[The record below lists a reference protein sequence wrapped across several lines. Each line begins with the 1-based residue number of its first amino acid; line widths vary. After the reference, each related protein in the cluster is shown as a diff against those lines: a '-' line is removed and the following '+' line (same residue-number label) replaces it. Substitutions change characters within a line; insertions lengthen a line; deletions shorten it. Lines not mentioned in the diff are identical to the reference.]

1 MVMRT
6 YVDPDISFTILVS
19 LFVAAISV
27 IMYFYTKLA
36 IPAKEEEL
44 DGYSL
49 EKKAMKQLNSIFHTN
64 PIPNVV
70 LQHTKGTAEIDI
82 IQVTRKGIFVVECKY
97 RTDEVSGSAIE
108 CFWDITR
115 NGKKI
120 ATMYNPIKQNANHI
134 KTLESYLKKEGIEA
148 PTVYNVVVIVAKE
161 LSIKE
166 LDQIDTNTVLVQGLS
181 DLKKLDSLP
190 DELSDKQILEF
201 QAIIE
206 KKESTEYQRRKHV
219 EYVKNQYSK
228 SN

>member
-1 MVMRT
+1 MRP
-6 YVDPDISFTILVS
+6 YADPDISFAILAS
-19 LFVAAISV
+19 LFVVAISV
-27 IMYFYTKLA
+27 IMYFYTKSA
-36 IPAKEEEL
+36 VPAEEEDL

-49 EKKAMKQLNSIFHTN
+49 EKKVMKQLNSMFHTN
-64 PIPNVV
+64 PVPNVV
-70 LQHTKGTAEIDI
+70 LQRTKGTTEIDI

-108 CFWDITR
+108 HSWDITR

-120 ATMYNPIKQNANHI
+120 AAMYNPIKQNANHI
-134 KTLESYLKKEGIEA
+134 RTLESYLKKEGIEA

-166 LDQIDTNTVLVQGLS
+166 LDQIDTDTVLVQGLS

-190 DELSDKQILEF
+190 DELTDKQVLEF

-206 KKESTEYQRRKHV
+206 RKESTEYQRRKHV
-219 EYVKNQYSK
+219 EYVKKQYSK
-228 SN
+228 PN

>member
-1 MVMRT
+1 MRT
-6 YVDPDISFTILVS
+6 YADPDISFTILVS
-19 LFVAAISV
+19 LLVAAISV
-27 IMYFYTKLA
+27 IMYFYTKPA

-49 EKKAMKQLNSIFHTN
+49 EKKVMKQLNSMFHTN
-64 PIPNVV
+64 PVPNVV

-82 IQVTRKGIFVVECKY
+82 VQVTRKGIFVVECKY

-108 CFWDITR
+108 YFWDVTR

-120 ATMYNPIKQNANHI
+120 AAMYNPIKQNANHI
-134 KTLESYLKKEGIEA
+134 RTLESYLKKEEIEA

-190 DELSDKQILEF
+190 DELTDKQVLEF

-206 KKESTEYQRRKHV
+206 RKESTEYQRRKHV
-219 EYVKNQYSK
+219 EYVKKQYSK
-228 SN
+228 PN

>member
-1 MVMRT
+1 MRT

-27 IMYFYTKLA
+27 IMYFYTKPA

-49 EKKAMKQLNSIFHTN
+49 EKKVMKQLNSMFHTN

-82 IQVTRKGIFVVECKY
+82 VQVTRKGIFVVECKY
-97 RTDEVSGSAIE
+97 RTDEISGSAIE
-108 CFWDITR
+108 YFWDITR

>member
-1 MVMRT
+1 MRT
-6 YVDPDISFTILVS
+6 YADPDISFTILVS

-27 IMYFYTKLA
+27 IMYFYTKPA

-49 EKKAMKQLNSIFHTN
+49 EKKVMKQLNSIFHTN

-82 IQVTRKGIFVVECKY
+82 IQATRKGIFVVECKY

>member
-6 YVDPDISFTILVS
+6 YIDPNISFTILVS

-27 IMYFYTKLA
+27 IMYFYTKPA

-49 EKKAMKQLNSIFHTN
+49 EKKVMKQLNNIFHTN

-70 LQHTKGTAEIDI
+70 LQHTKGTDEIDI
-82 IQVTRKGIFVVECKY
+82 ILVTRKGIFVVESKY

-108 CFWDITR
+108 YFWDITR

-134 KTLESYLKKEGIEA
+134 KTMESYLKKEGIEA

-219 EYVKNQYSK
+219 EYVKNQYSI

>member
-6 YVDPDISFTILVS
+6 YADPDISFTILVS

-27 IMYFYTKLA
+27 IMYFYTKPA

-49 EKKAMKQLNSIFHTN
+49 EKKVMKQLNSIFHTN

-108 CFWDITR
+108 YFWDITR

-148 PTVYNVVVIVAKE
+148 PTVYDVVVIVAKE

>member
-1 MVMRT
+1 MVVRT

-27 IMYFYTKLA
+27 IMYFYTKPA

-49 EKKAMKQLNSIFHTN
+49 EKKVMKQLNSIFHTN

>member
-1 MVMRT
+1 MRT
-6 YVDPDISFTILVS
+6 YADPDISFTILVS
-19 LFVAAISV
+19 LLVAAISV
-27 IMYFYTKLA
+27 IMYFYTKPA

-49 EKKAMKQLNSIFHTN
+49 EKKVMKQLNSMFHTN
-64 PIPNVV
+64 PVPNVV

-82 IQVTRKGIFVVECKY
+82 VQVTRKGIFVVECKY
-97 RTDEVSGSAIE
+97 RTDKVSGSAIE
-108 CFWDITR
+108 YFWDVTR

-134 KTLESYLKKEGIEA
+134 RTLESYLKKEEIEA

-181 DLKKLDSLP
+181 DLKKLNSLP
-190 DELSDKQILEF
+190 DELTDKQVLEF

-206 KKESTEYQRRKHV
+206 RKESTEYQRRKHV
-219 EYVKNQYSK
+219 EYVKKQYSK
-228 SN
+228 PN

>member
-1 MVMRT
+1 MRT
-6 YVDPDISFTILVS
+6 YADPDISFTILVS

-27 IMYFYTKLA
+27 IMYFYTKPA

-49 EKKAMKQLNSIFHTN
+49 EKKVMKQLNSTFHTN

-108 CFWDITR
+108 YFWDITR

>member
-1 MVMRT
+1 MRT
-6 YVDPDISFTILVS
+6 YADPDISFTILVS

-27 IMYFYTKLA
+27 IMYFYTKPA

-49 EKKAMKQLNSIFHTN
+49 EKKVMKQLNSIFHTN

-97 RTDEVSGSAIE
+97 RTDEVSGNAIE
-108 CFWDITR
+108 YFWDITR

>member
-1 MVMRT
+1 MRT
-6 YVDPDISFTILVS
+6 YIDPNISFTILVS

-27 IMYFYTKLA
+27 IMYFYTKPA

-49 EKKAMKQLNSIFHTN
+49 EKKVMKQLNNIFHTN

-108 CFWDITR
+108 YFWDITR

-134 KTLESYLKKEGIEA
+134 KTMESYLIKEGIEA

>member
-1 MVMRT
+1 MRT
-6 YVDPDISFTILVS
+6 YIDPNISFTILVS

-27 IMYFYTKLA
+27 IMYFYTKPA
-36 IPAKEEEL
+36 IPAKEEGL

-49 EKKAMKQLNSIFHTN
+49 EKKVMKQLNNIFHTN

-108 CFWDITR
+108 YFWDITR

-134 KTLESYLKKEGIEA
+134 KTMESYLKKEGIEA

>member
-1 MVMRT
+1 MRT
-6 YVDPDISFTILVS
+6 YADPDISFTILVS

-27 IMYFYTKLA
+27 IMYFYTKPA

-49 EKKAMKQLNSIFHTN
+49 EKKVMKQLNSIFHTN

-108 CFWDITR
+108 YFWDITR
-115 NGKKI
+115 NDKKI

>member
-1 MVMRT
+1 MRP
-6 YVDPDISFTILVS
+6 YADPDISFAILAS

-27 IMYFYTKLA
+27 IMYFYTKSA
-36 IPAKEEEL
+36 VPAEEEDL

-49 EKKAMKQLNSIFHTN
+49 EKKVMKQLNSMFHTN
-64 PIPNVV
+64 PVPNVV
-70 LQHTKGTAEIDI
+70 LQRTKGTTEIDI

-108 CFWDITR
+108 HSWDITR

-134 KTLESYLKKEGIEA
+134 RTLESYLKKEGIEA

-161 LSIKE
+161 LLIKE
-166 LDQIDTNTVLVQGLS
+166 LDQIDTDTVLVQGLS

-190 DELSDKQILEF
+190 DELSDKQVLEL
-201 QAIIE
+201 QAVIE
-206 KKESTEYQRRKHV
+206 RKESTEYQRRKHV
-219 EYVKNQYSK
+219 EYVKKQYSRQ
-228 SN
+228 N

>member
-1 MVMRT
+1 MRT

-27 IMYFYTKLA
+27 IMYFYTKPA

-49 EKKAMKQLNSIFHTN
+49 EKKVMKQLNSIFHTN

-134 KTLESYLKKEGIEA
+134 KILESYLKKEGIEA

>member
-1 MVMRT
+1 MRP
-6 YVDPDISFTILVS
+6 YADPDISFAILAS

-27 IMYFYTKLA
+27 IMYFYTKSA
-36 IPAKEEEL
+36 VPAKEEDL

-49 EKKAMKQLNSIFHTN
+49 EKKVMKQLNSMFYTN
-64 PIPNVV
+64 PVPNVV
-70 LQHTKGTAEIDI
+70 LQRTKGTAEIDI

-108 CFWDITR
+108 HSWDITR

-120 ATMYNPIKQNANHI
+120 AAMYNPIKQNANHI
-134 KTLESYLKKEGIEA
+134 RTLESYLKKEGIEA

-166 LDQIDTNTVLVQGLS
+166 LDQIDTDTVLVQGLS

-190 DELSDKQILEF
+190 DELTDKQVLEL
-201 QAIIE
+201 QAVIE
-206 KKESTEYQRRKHV
+206 RKESTEYQRRKHV
-219 EYVKNQYSK
+219 EYVKKQYSK
-228 SN
+228 PN

>member
-1 MVMRT
+1 MRT
-6 YVDPDISFTILVS
+6 YADPDISFTILVS
-19 LFVAAISV
+19 LLVAAISV
-27 IMYFYTKLA
+27 IMYFYTKPA

-49 EKKAMKQLNSIFHTN
+49 EKKVMKQLNSMFHTN
-64 PIPNVV
+64 PVPNVV
-70 LQHTKGTAEIDI
+70 LQHAKGTAEIDI
-82 IQVTRKGIFVVECKY
+82 VQVTRKGIFVVECKY

-108 CFWDITR
+108 YFWDVTR

-120 ATMYNPIKQNANHI
+120 AAMYSPIKQNANHI
-134 KTLESYLKKEGIEA
+134 RTLESYLKKEEIKA

-190 DELSDKQILEF
+190 DELTDKQVLEF

-206 KKESTEYQRRKHV
+206 RKESTEYQRRKHV
-219 EYVKNQYSK
+219 EYVKKQYSK
-228 SN
+228 PN

>member
-1 MVMRT
+1 MRT
-6 YVDPDISFTILVS
+6 YADPDISFTILVS

-27 IMYFYTKLA
+27 IMYFYTKPA

-49 EKKAMKQLNSIFHTN
+49 EKKVTKQLNSIFHTN

-108 CFWDITR
+108 YFWDITR

-190 DELSDKQILEF
+190 DELSDKQVLKF

-228 SN
+228 PN

>member
-1 MVMRT
+1 M
-6 YVDPDISFTILVS
+6 
-19 LFVAAISV
+19 
-27 IMYFYTKLA
+27 
-36 IPAKEEEL
+36 
-44 DGYSL
+44 
-49 EKKAMKQLNSIFHTN
+49 
-64 PIPNVV
+64 
-70 LQHTKGTAEIDI
+70 
-82 IQVTRKGIFVVECKY
+82 VECKY

-108 CFWDITR
+108 YFWDITR

>member
-1 MVMRT
+1 MRT
-6 YVDPDISFTILVS
+6 YADPDISFTILVS
-19 LFVAAISV
+19 LLVAAISV
-27 IMYFYTKLA
+27 IMYFYTKPA

-49 EKKAMKQLNSIFHTN
+49 EKKVMKQLNSMFHTN
-64 PIPNVV
+64 PVPNVV

-82 IQVTRKGIFVVECKY
+82 VQVTRKGIFVVECKY

-108 CFWDITR
+108 YFWDITR

-120 ATMYNPIKQNANHI
+120 ATMYSPIKQNANHI
-134 KTLESYLKKEGIEA
+134 RTLESYLKKEEIEA

-190 DELSDKQILEF
+190 DELTDKQVLEF

-206 KKESTEYQRRKHV
+206 RKESTEYQRRKHV
-219 EYVKNQYSK
+219 EYVKKQYSK
-228 SN
+228 PN

>member
-1 MVMRT
+1 MRT
-6 YVDPDISFTILVS
+6 YADPDISFTILVS

-27 IMYFYTKLA
+27 IMYFYTKPA
-36 IPAKEEEL
+36 IPAKEEKL

-49 EKKAMKQLNSIFHTN
+49 EKKVMKQLNSIFHTN

-108 CFWDITR
+108 YFWDITR

-134 KTLESYLKKEGIEA
+134 KTLESYLKKEEIEA
-148 PTVYNVVVIVAKE
+148 PTVYNVVVIDAKE

-166 LDQIDTNTVLVQGLS
+166 LDQIDTNTVLVQGLN

>member
-1 MVMRT
+1 MRP
-6 YVDPDISFTILVS
+6 YADPDISFAILAS

-27 IMYFYTKLA
+27 IMYFYTKSA
-36 IPAKEEEL
+36 VPAKEEDL

-49 EKKAMKQLNSIFHTN
+49 EKKVMKQLNSMFHTN
-64 PIPNVV
+64 PVPNVV
-70 LQHTKGTAEIDI
+70 LQRTKGTTEIDI

-108 CFWDITR
+108 HSWDITK

-120 ATMYNPIKQNANHI
+120 AAMYNPIKQNANHI
-134 KTLESYLKKEGIEA
+134 RTLESYLKKEGIEA

-166 LDQIDTNTVLVQGLS
+166 LDQIDTDTVLVQGLS

-190 DELSDKQILEF
+190 NELTDKQVLEF

-206 KKESTEYQRRKHV
+206 RKESTEYQRRKHV
-219 EYVKNQYSK
+219 EYVKKQYSRQ
-228 SN
+228 N

>member
-1 MVMRT
+1 MRT

-27 IMYFYTKLA
+27 IMYFYTKPA

-49 EKKAMKQLNSIFHTN
+49 EKKVMKQLNSIFHTN

-82 IQVTRKGIFVVECKY
+82 VQVTRKGIFVVECKY
-97 RTDEVSGSAIE
+97 RTDEVFGSAIE

-134 KTLESYLKKEGIEA
+134 KTLGSYLKKEGIEA

-219 EYVKNQYSK
+219 EYVKNQYSIK
-228 SN
+228 N

>member
-6 YVDPDISFTILVS
+6 YADPDISFTILVS
-19 LFVAAISV
+19 LLVVAISV
-27 IMYFYTKLA
+27 IMYFYTKPA

-49 EKKAMKQLNSIFHTN
+49 EKKVMKQLNSMFHTN
-64 PIPNVV
+64 PVPNVV

-82 IQVTRKGIFVVECKY
+82 VQVTRKGIFVVECKY

-108 CFWDITR
+108 YFWDVTR

-120 ATMYNPIKQNANHI
+120 AAMYNPIKQNANHI
-134 KTLESYLKKEGIEA
+134 RTLESYLKKEEIEA
-148 PTVYNVVVIVAKE
+148 PAVYNVVVIVAKE

-190 DELSDKQILEF
+190 DELTDKQVLEF

-206 KKESTEYQRRKHV
+206 RKESTEYQRRKHV
-219 EYVKNQYSK
+219 EYVKKQYSK
-228 SN
+228 PN

>member
-1 MVMRT
+1 MRT
-6 YVDPDISFTILVS
+6 YANPDISFTILVS

-27 IMYFYTKLA
+27 IMYFYTKPA

-49 EKKAMKQLNSIFHTN
+49 EKKVMKQLNSIFHTN

>member
-1 MVMRT
+1 MRT
-6 YVDPDISFTILVS
+6 YADPDISFTILVS

-27 IMYFYTKLA
+27 IMYFYTKPA

-49 EKKAMKQLNSIFHTN
+49 EKKVMKQLNSIFHTN

-82 IQVTRKGIFVVECKY
+82 IQVTRKGVFVVECKY

-108 CFWDITR
+108 YFWDITR

-219 EYVKNQYSK
+219 EYVKKQYSK
-228 SN
+228 PN

>member
-1 MVMRT
+1 MRT
-6 YVDPDISFTILVS
+6 YIDPNISFTILVS

-27 IMYFYTKLA
+27 IMYFYTKPA

-49 EKKAMKQLNSIFHTN
+49 EKKVMKQLNSIFHTN

-108 CFWDITR
+108 YFWDITR

-181 DLKKLDSLP
+181 DLKRLDSLP

>member
-1 MVMRT
+1 MRP
-6 YVDPDISFTILVS
+6 YADPDISFAILAS

-27 IMYFYTKLA
+27 IMYFYTKSA
-36 IPAKEEEL
+36 VPAEEEDL

-49 EKKAMKQLNSIFHTN
+49 EKKVMKQLNSMFHTN
-64 PIPNVV
+64 PVPNVV
-70 LQHTKGTAEIDI
+70 LQRTKGTTEIDI

-108 CFWDITR
+108 HSWDITR

-120 ATMYNPIKQNANHI
+120 AAMYNPIKQNANHI
-134 KTLESYLKKEGIEA
+134 RTLESYLKKEGIEA

-166 LDQIDTNTVLVQGLS
+166 LDQIDTDTVLVQGLS

-190 DELSDKQILEF
+190 DELSDKQVLEL

-206 KKESTEYQRRKHV
+206 RKESTEYQRRKHV
-219 EYVKNQYSK
+219 EYVKKQYSRQ
-228 SN
+228 N

>member
-1 MVMRT
+1 MRT
-6 YVDPDISFTILVS
+6 YADPDISFTILVS
-19 LFVAAISV
+19 LLVAAISV
-27 IMYFYTKLA
+27 IMYFYTKPA

-49 EKKAMKQLNSIFHTN
+49 EKKVMKQLNSMFHTN
-64 PIPNVV
+64 PVPNVV

-82 IQVTRKGIFVVECKY
+82 VQVTRKGIFVVECKY

-108 CFWDITR
+108 YFWDVTR

-120 ATMYNPIKQNANHI
+120 ATMYSPIKQNANHI
-134 KTLESYLKKEGIEA
+134 KILESYLKKEEIEA
-148 PTVYNVVVIVAKE
+148 PAVYNVVVIVAKE

-190 DELSDKQILEF
+190 DELSDKQVLEF

-206 KKESTEYQRRKHV
+206 RKESTEYQRRKHV
-219 EYVKNQYSK
+219 EYVKKQYSK
-228 SN
+228 PN

>member
-1 MVMRT
+1 MRT

-27 IMYFYTKLA
+27 IMYFYTKPA

-49 EKKAMKQLNSIFHTN
+49 EKKVMKQLNSIFHIN

>member
-1 MVMRT
+1 MRP
-6 YVDPDISFTILVS
+6 YADPDISFAILAS

-27 IMYFYTKLA
+27 IMYFYTKSA
-36 IPAKEEEL
+36 VPAKEEDL

-49 EKKAMKQLNSIFHTN
+49 EKKVMKQLNSMFHTN
-64 PIPNVV
+64 PVPNVV
-70 LQHTKGTAEIDI
+70 LQRTKGTTEIDI

-108 CFWDITR
+108 HSWDITR

-120 ATMYNPIKQNANHI
+120 AAMYNPIKQNANHI
-134 KTLESYLKKEGIEA
+134 RTLESYLKKEGIEA

-166 LDQIDTNTVLVQGLS
+166 LDQIDTDTVLVQGLS

-190 DELSDKQILEF
+190 DELSDKQVLEL
-201 QAIIE
+201 QAVIE
-206 KKESTEYQRRKHV
+206 RKESTEYQRRKHV
-219 EYVKNQYSK
+219 EYVKKQYSR
-228 SN
+228 

>member
-1 MVMRT
+1 MRT
-6 YVDPDISFTILVS
+6 YADPDISFTILVS
-19 LFVAAISV
+19 LLVVAISV
-27 IMYFYTKLA
+27 IMYFYTKPA

-49 EKKAMKQLNSIFHTN
+49 EKKVMKQLNSMFHTN
-64 PIPNVV
+64 PVPNVV

-82 IQVTRKGIFVVECKY
+82 VQVTRKGIFVVECKY

-108 CFWDITR
+108 YFWDVTR

-134 KTLESYLKKEGIEA
+134 RTLESYLKKEEIEA

-190 DELSDKQILEF
+190 DELTDKQVLEF

-206 KKESTEYQRRKHV
+206 RKESTEYQRRKHV
-219 EYVKNQYSK
+219 EYVKKQYSK
-228 SN
+228 PN

>member
-27 IMYFYTKLA
+27 IMYFYTKPA

-49 EKKAMKQLNSIFHTN
+49 EKKVMKQLNSIFHTN

>member
-1 MVMRT
+1 MRP
-6 YVDPDISFTILVS
+6 YADPDISFAILAS

-27 IMYFYTKLA
+27 IMYFYTKSA
-36 IPAKEEEL
+36 VPAEEEDL

-49 EKKAMKQLNSIFHTN
+49 EKKVMKQLNSMFHTN
-64 PIPNVV
+64 PVPNVV
-70 LQHTKGTAEIDI
+70 LQRTKGTTEIDI

-108 CFWDITR
+108 HSWDITR

-120 ATMYNPIKQNANHI
+120 AAMYNPIKQNANHI
-134 KTLESYLKKEGIEA
+134 RTLESYLKKEGIEA

-166 LDQIDTNTVLVQGLS
+166 LDQIDTDTVLVQGLS

-190 DELSDKQILEF
+190 DELSDKQVLEL
-201 QAIIE
+201 QAVIE
-206 KKESTEYQRRKHV
+206 RKESTEYQRRKHV
-219 EYVKNQYSK
+219 EYVKKQYSRQ
-228 SN
+228 N